1 MAFGMQDYE
10 QEIAACKRRLFM
22 ELFQSEVE
30 DLLEVGMGTGP
41 NLKYYKQRQVCCKE
55 LQATTCCN
63 YAAAQY
69 CTFTCCNTGL
79 LQINRHRQSSFMLYA
94 FMRSHVHAPAD
105 HQTLQV

>member
-79 LQINRHRQSSFMLYA
+79 LHKQTPSIIFYVVCFHA
-94 FMRSHVHAPAD
+94 FSCAC
-105 HQTLQV
+105 TS